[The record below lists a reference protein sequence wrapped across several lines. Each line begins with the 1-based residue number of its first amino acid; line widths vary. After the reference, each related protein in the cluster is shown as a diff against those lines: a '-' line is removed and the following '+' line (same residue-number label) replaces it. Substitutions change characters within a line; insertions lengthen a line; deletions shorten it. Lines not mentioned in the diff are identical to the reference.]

1 MSQAD
6 RTTVLWTMSDHSYL
20 IHRAAK
26 LPATAPTGLELRL
39 LDLDLAAA
47 GVQLPWSPVVRADAK
62 TRVLVLRVVR
72 DVLRAA

>member
-1 MSQAD
+1 MSND
-6 RTTVLWTMSDHSYL
+6 SYL
-20 IHRAAK
+20 NHRAAK
-26 LPATAPTGLELRL
+26 QLAPSRFELRL

-47 GVQLPWSPVVRADAK
+47 GVQLSWSPIVRADAQ